1 MALLSSMH
9 LDNAVKQNEAH
20 VIVYCNQTKA
30 CIDTMDELE
39 RKYQKQELNK
49 LLADSF
55 FYNLL
60 DVTVWLDKNLES
72 IVQETRGRRLFLTEV
87 VNTLINDQIQRR
99 LDTTQ

>member
-1 MALLSSMH
+1 MLSSMH
-9 LDNAVKQNEAH
+9 LDNAVKQNETH

-87 VNTLINDQIQRR
+87 VNTLINYQIQRR